1 MENQFDQIR
10 ERRIELIRY
19 VLNSKKEE
27 YAKGDTNR
35 YHNFDRASRIL
46 EVSPPR
52 ALIGMFVKHLVSVL
66 DIVDNYDKG
75 NFPTEEL
82 VDEKIGDAIN
92 YLILLEGLLKR

>member
-35 YHNFDRASRIL
+35 YYNFDRASRIL
-46 EVSPPR
+46 EVSAPR

-66 DIVDNYDKG
+66 DIVDYYDQG
-75 NFPTEEL
+75 EYVDEAFI
-82 VDEKIGDAIN
+82 DEKIGDAIN